1 MNKIRWQK
9 AALLCSALLALAGAR
24 ADSLYK
30 PQSFQALT
38 SDRKAAAV
46 GDLLTVQVFESA
58 TATTSADTATR
69 SKNNI
74 SASLVYGKHEV
85 ERAALATSGDFDGGG
100 RTERT
105 NRFLTTLTVK
115 VREVFPNGDLQ
126 VEGEQVLSVDDERQT
141 IRLVGRV
148 RRVDISDANVV
159 LSTRLADANITLVGD
174 GALSDRQR
182 RAWWRKAMD
191 WLGL

>member
-1 MNKIRWQK
+1 MTGIKWPK
-9 AALLCSALLALAGAR
+9 LAMLCAALLALTGAQ

-30 PQSFQALT
+30 PKSFQALT

-58 TATTSADTATR
+58 TATTSADTSSR
-69 SKNNI
+69 RKNNI
-74 SASLVYGKHEV
+74 SASLVHGKNDMA
-85 ERAALATSGDFDGGG
+85 RAALATSGDFDGGG

-115 VREVFPNGDLQ
+115 VRDVYPNGDLQ
-126 VEGEQVLSVDDERQT
+126 VEGEEVLSVDDERQT
-141 IRLVGRV
+141 IHLVGRV
-148 RRVDISDANVV
+148 RTADISDTNVV

-182 RAWWRKAMD
+182 RAWWRRAMD

>member
-1 MNKIRWQK
+1 MLC
-9 AALLCSALLALAGAR
+9 AAVVALGAQ

-30 PQSFQALT
+30 PKSFQALT

-58 TATTSADTATR
+58 TATTSADTSSR
-69 SKNNI
+69 RKNNI
-74 SASLVYGKHEV
+74 SGSLVHGKNDSARV
-85 ERAALATSGDFDGGG
+85 ALATSGDFDGGG

-105 NRFLTTLTVK
+105 NRFLTTLTVR
-115 VREVFPNGDLQ
+115 VRDIYPNGDLQ

-141 IRLVGRV
+141 IHLVGRV
-148 RRVDISDANVV
+148 RRVDISDTNVI

-174 GALSDRQR
+174 GALSDQQR
-182 RAWWRKAMD
+182 RAWWRRAID